1 MGEKSLYLKE
11 GDFRTE
17 DGSIVAGQDIV
28 AQRYLSVNALPGF
41 GSGQA
46 DLWFSNAEKDG
57 YKFNSLYLKSGDFRT
72 EKGSI
77 VASKD
82 VIASE
87 YLKIKSF
94 PGYGEG
100 ETKLWYS
107 QEGKEKFRSNSLYL
121 AKGDFRTEQGS
132 IYAAKEI
139 HVGRYLEVQA
149 WPGHGS
155 GNAQLWHGR
164 KEQDATMTST
174 LYLKE
179 GSFQTQK
186 GSIIAHKDM
195 SWTLCQD
202 WSIPRLWLRICSIVV
217 QWY

>member
-1 MGEKSLYLKE
+1 MG
-11 GDFRTE
+11 
-17 DGSIVAGQDIV
+17 
-28 AQRYLSVNALPGF
+28 
-41 GSGQA
+41 
-46 DLWFSNAEKDG
+46 WFSNAEKDG

-121 AKGDFRTEQGS
+121 AKGDSRTEQGS

-164 KEQDATMTST
+164 KEQDATMTAHYISR
-174 LYLKE
+174 KE
-179 GSFQTQK
+179 ASRYRKVLSLHTK
-186 GSIIAHKDM
+186 TCLLDVM
-195 SWTLCQD
+195 S
-202 WSIPRLWLRICSIVV
+202 RLEH
-217 QWY
+217 